1 MTEWNVTKISIKTD
15 GGDGRRMDG
24 KWSEWDINSR
34 RERMTGKKEYEGKK
48 KKRQRGVEKEGSDRG
63 WSARERG
70 TMKGGRENK
79 EREGE

>member
-1 MTEWNVTKISIKTD
+1 MLQGYQLKTD

-48 KKRQRGVEKEGSDRG
+48 KKDR
-63 WSARERG
+63 E
-70 TMKGGRENK
+70 E
-79 EREGE
+79 